1 LLFFFITTKKYLLIN
16 GWSFI
21 LKNNWSKKS
30 ANKYVK
36 KYQKLGF
43 SKDLALRVYTT
54 RLLGRNKELVLH
66 GGGNSSVKTSIK
78 DIDGKKYNVLCVKG
92 SGWDMANIEPEGLP
106 AVKLE
111 PLLALKKK
119 KYLSDEGMVSYQK
132 RNLIDIS
139 SPNPSVETFLHAFL
153 PFKYVDHTHA
163 DAVLNITNR
172 PGGLNFCKKI
182 FGNKVNIVPYVM
194 PGFMLAKKINEVY
207 LKNPNIDCLILMNHG
222 IFTFANDAKGAYDLM
237 IKYVSQAERAIKKL
251 KVKKIKQIK
260 KFSTKFNVH
269 EIAPIIRGLL
279 SNNKDQKFVV
289 NYRLNKHLKYFM
301 NGKNVRSYSS
311 KGTATPDHV
320 IRVKP
325 FPLIITPKK
334 NSSINEFKE
343 TAKKAFE
350 NYRKKYINYFNIN
363 KNKVKEKKVM
373 LDTSPRVV
381 LVQNV
386 GVFTI
391 GKDLN
396 SAKIAGDLTET
407 NAKVIT
413 SVEESSSY
421 KFIPEKDLF
430 DVEYWSLEQA
440 KIKKAKK
447 LLEGNVVVIT
457 GSTGTIGYATYKIF
471 KSYGAETVLLD
482 YNLERLKDLQS
493 KIKDLCIHCDV
504 RNKKSVK
511 KAFKQICEKYG
522 GIDILISNAGTA
534 TNGAIGEIDD
544 NILRQSFEDN
554 FFSHQNCASEAIKI
568 MKKQNINGCLLF
580 NISKQSVN
588 PGKNFGPY
596 GLPKS
601 ALLSLCKQYAV
612 DYGSYGIRSN
622 GVNADR
628 IRSGLM
634 NDKMIRTRAK
644 ARSISTDD
652 YMRGNLLLNEVKAED
667 VAKAFFHLATSKK
680 TTGAVLTVDGGNIAA
695 SLR

>member
-1 LLFFFITTKKYLLIN
+1 M
-16 GWSFI
+16 
-21 LKNNWSKKS
+21 KNNWSKNF
-30 ANKYVK
+30 ANKYIK
-36 KYQKLGF
+36 KYKKLGF

-54 RLLGRNKELVLH
+54 RLLGRNNELVLH
-66 GGGNSSVKTSIK
+66 GGGNTSVKTTIK
-78 DIDGKKYNVLCVKG
+78 DIDGKKYKVLCVKG
-92 SGWDMANIEPEGLP
+92 SGWDMADIEPAGLP

-111 PLLALKKK
+111 PLLSLKKK
-119 KYLSDEGMVSYQK
+119 KYLSDEDMVSFQK
-132 RNLIDIS
+132 RNLINVK

-153 PFKYVDHTHA
+153 PFKFVDHTHA
-163 DAVLNITNR
+163 DAILNATNR
-172 PGGLNFCKKI
+172 PGGLNFCKKV
-182 FGNKVNIVPYVM
+182 FGNKVSIVPYVM
-194 PGFMLAKKINEVY
+194 PGFMLAKKINEIY
-207 LKNPNIDCLILMNHG
+207 SKNPNINCLILMNHG
-222 IFTFANDAKGAYDLM
+222 IFTFADDAKEAYDLM
-237 IKYVSQAERAIKKL
+237 IKYVSQAERAINKL
-251 KVKKIKQIK
+251 KIKKIKQIK
-260 KFSTKFNVH
+260 NFSTKFNAN

-311 KGTATPDHV
+311 RGTATPDHV

-334 NSSINEFKE
+334 NSSIDEFKV

-350 NYRKKYINYFNIN
+350 NYRKKYINYFNVN
-363 KNKVKEKKVM
+363 KNKVKGKKVM

-386 GVFTI
+386 GVFTV

-407 NAKVIT
+407 NAKVIA
-413 SVEESSSY
+413 SVEETSTY
-421 KFIPEKDLF
+421 KFIPEKDFF

-440 KIKKAKK
+440 KIKKQKK

-457 GSTGTIGYATYKIF
+457 GSTGTIGFETYKMF
-471 KSYGAETVLLD
+471 KSYGAEVVLLD
-482 YNLERLKDLQS
+482 YNLEKLKELQS
-493 KIKDLCIHCDV
+493 KIKDLCILCDV

-511 KAFKQICEKYG
+511 KVFNQICEKYG

-534 TNGAIGEIDD
+534 TNGAIGEVDD
-544 NILRQSFEDN
+544 SILRQSFEDN

-634 NDKMIRTRAK
+634 NDKMIKTRAK

-652 YMRGNLLLNEVKAED
+652 YMKGNLLLNEVKAED
-667 VAKAFFHLATSKK
+667 VAKAFLHLATSKK

>member
-1 LLFFFITTKKYLLIN
+1 
-16 GWSFI
+16 
-21 LKNNWSKKS
+21 LKNNWSNS
-30 ANKYVK
+30 DSK
-36 KYQKLGF
+36 KYIRKYKNLGH

-54 RLLGRNKELVLH
+54 RLLGRNSELVLH
-66 GGGNSSVKTSIK
+66 GGGNTSVKTSIK
-78 DIDGKKYNVLCVKG
+78 DIDGKKYEVLCVKG
-92 SGWDMANIEPEGLP
+92 SGWNMGEIEPEGLP
-106 AVKLE
+106 AVKLDS
-111 PLLALKKK
+111 LLSLKNK
-119 KYLSDEGMVSYQK
+119 KYLSDQDMVSYQK
-132 RNLIDIS
+132 RNLINIK

-163 DAVLNITNR
+163 DAILKVTNR

-182 FGNKVNIVPYVM
+182 FGNRVAIVPYVM
-194 PGFMLAKKINEVY
+194 PGFMLSKKVSEIYSKNPKIN
-207 LKNPNIDCLILMNHG
+207 CLILMNHG
-222 IFTFANDAKGAYDLM
+222 IFTFSNDAKETYSLM

-260 KFSTKFNVH
+260 NYSTKFKAH
-269 EIAPIIRGLL
+269 EIAPIIKGLS
-279 SNNKDQKFVV
+279 SNNNDQKFIV
-289 NYRLNKHLKYFM
+289 NYRLNKDLKYFM

-334 NSSINEFKE
+334 NSSINDFKI
-343 TAKKAFE
+343 TAKKAFG
-350 NYRKKYINYFNIN
+350 NYRKKYINYFNTN
-363 KNKVKEKKVM
+363 KNKVKGKKVM

-381 LVQNV
+381 FVQNV
-386 GVFTI
+386 GMFSI

-396 SAKIAGDLTET
+396 GAKIAGDLTNT
-407 NAKVIT
+407 NAKVIS
-413 SVEESSSY
+413 SVEETSSY

-457 GSTGTIGYATYKIF
+457 GSTGAIGFESYKIF
-471 KSYGAETVLLD
+471 KSYGAEVVLID
-482 YNLERLKDLQS
+482 YNLQRIKNIQS
-493 KIKDLCIHCDV
+493 KVKELCILCDV

-511 KAFKQICEKYG
+511 KAFDQICEKYG
-522 GIDILISNAGTA
+522 GVDILISNAGTA
-534 TNGAIGEIDD
+534 VSGSIAEVDD
-544 NILRQSFEDN
+544 KILRQSFEDN
-554 FFSHQNCASEAIKI
+554 FFSHQNCASETIKI
-568 MKKQNINGCLLF
+568 MKKQNTEGCLLF

-612 DYGSYGIRSN
+612 DYGSCGIRSN

-634 NDKMIRTRAK
+634 TDKMIKSRAK
-644 ARSISTDD
+644 ARQVSTDN

-667 VAKAFFHLATSKK
+667 VAKAFFHLAISKK
-680 TTGAVLTVDGGNIAA
+680 TTGAILAVDGGNIAA

>member
-1 LLFFFITTKKYLLIN
+1 
-16 GWSFI
+16 
-21 LKNNWSKKS
+21 LKNNWSNNDS
-30 ANKYVK
+30 K
-36 KYQKLGF
+36 KYIRKYKNLGY

-54 RLLGRNKELVLH
+54 RLLGKNNELVLH
-66 GGGNSSVKTSIK
+66 GGGNTSVKTTLK

-92 SGWDMANIEPEGLP
+92 SGWDMAEIEPAGLP
-106 AVKLE
+106 AVKLQ
-111 PLLALKKK
+111 PLLSLKNK
-119 KYLSDEGMVSYQK
+119 KYLSDENMVSYQK
-132 RNLIDIS
+132 RNLMNIK

-153 PFKYVDHTHA
+153 PFKFVDHTHA
-163 DAVLNITNR
+163 DAIMNATNR

-182 FGNKVNIVPYVM
+182 FGNKVSIVPYVM
-194 PGFMLAKKINEVY
+194 PGFMLAKKVNEVY
-207 LKNPNIDCLILMNHG
+207 SKNPNINCLVLMNHG
-222 IFTFANDAKGAYDLM
+222 IFTFSDNAKESYSLM

-260 KFSTKFNVH
+260 NYSTKFSVH
-269 EIAPIIRGLL
+269 EIAPIIRGLS
-279 SNNKDQKFVV
+279 SNKKDQKFVV
-289 NYRLNKHLKYFM
+289 SYRLNKDLKYFM
-301 NGKNVRSYSS
+301 NGINVRSYSS
-311 KGTATPDHV
+311 KGSATPDHV

-334 NSSINEFKE
+334 NSSLDDFKLI
-343 TAKKAFE
+343 AKRAFD
-350 NYRKKYINYFNIN
+350 NYRKKYINYFNTN
-363 KNKVKEKKVM
+363 KIKVKGKKVM

-381 LVQNV
+381 FVQNV
-386 GVFTI
+386 GMFSI
-391 GKDLN
+391 GKDLK
-396 SAKIAGDLTET
+396 SAKIAGDLTDT
-407 NAKVIT
+407 NAKVIA
-413 SVEESSSY
+413 SVEETSTY

-440 KIKKAKK
+440 KIKKQKK

-457 GSTGTIGYATYKIF
+457 GSTGAIGFATYKIF
-471 KSYGAETVLLD
+471 KSYGAEVVLLD
-482 YNLERLKDLQS
+482 YNLEKIKDFQS
-493 KIKDLCIHCDV
+493 KVKDLCIHCDV
-504 RNKKSVK
+504 RNKKNVK
-511 KAFKQICEKYG
+511 KAFDQICEKYG

-534 TNGAIGEIDD
+534 IAGSIAEIDD
-544 NILRQSFEDN
+544 KVLRQSFEDN

-568 MKKQNINGCLLF
+568 MKRQNTNGCLLF

-634 NDKMIRTRAK
+634 TNKMIKTRAK
-644 ARSISTDD
+644 ARAVTTDE
-652 YMRGNLLLNEVKAED
+652 YMKGNLLLNEVKAED
-667 VAKAFFHLATSKK
+667 VAKAFFHLAVSKK

>member
-1 LLFFFITTKKYLLIN
+1 M
-16 GWSFI
+16 
-21 LKNNWSKKS
+21 KNNWS
-30 ANKYVK
+30 NKESK
-36 KYQKLGF
+36 KYIKKYKKLGY

-54 RLLGRNKELVLH
+54 RLLGKNNELVLH
-66 GGGNSSVKTSIK
+66 GGGNTSVKTSIK
-78 DIDGKKYNVLCVKG
+78 DIDGKKYDVLCVKG
-92 SGWDMANIEPEGLP
+92 SGWDMAEIEPEGLP
-106 AVKLE
+106 AVKLD
-111 PLLALKKK
+111 PLLSLKNK
-119 KYLSDEGMVSYQK
+119 KYLSDEDMVNYQK
-132 RNLIDIS
+132 RNLINIK

-163 DAVLNITNR
+163 DAILNVTNR

-182 FGNKVNIVPYVM
+182 FESKVSIVPYVM
-194 PGFMLAKKINEVY
+194 PGFMLSKKVSEIY
-207 LKNPNIDCLILMNHG
+207 SKNPNINCLILMNHG
-222 IFTFANDAKGAYDLM
+222 IFTFSDDAKEAYNLM

-260 KFSTKFNVH
+260 NFSTKFSAH
-269 EIAPIIRGLL
+269 EIAPIIRGLS
-279 SNNKDQKFVV
+279 SNNENQKFIV
-289 NYRLNKHLKYFM
+289 NYKLNKHLKYFI
-301 NGKNVRSYSS
+301 NGKNIRSYSS

-334 NSSINEFKE
+334 NSSINDFKFL
-343 TAKKAFE
+343 AKKAFE
-350 NYRKKYINYFNIN
+350 NYRKKYINYFNTN
-363 KNKVKEKKVM
+363 KNKANGKKVM

-381 LVQNV
+381 FVQNI
-386 GVFTI
+386 GMFSI
-391 GKDLN
+391 GKDLKG
-396 SAKIAGDLTET
+396 AKIAGDLTDT
-407 NAKVIT
+407 NAKVIA
-413 SVEESSSY
+413 SVEETSTY
-421 KFIPEKDLF
+421 KFISEKDLF

-440 KIKKAKK
+440 KIKKQKK

-457 GSTGTIGYATYKIF
+457 GSAGAIGFKTYKVF
-471 KSYGAETVLLD
+471 KSYGAEVVLLD
-482 YNLERLKDLQS
+482 YNLERIKNLQS
-493 KIKDLCIHCDV
+493 KVKDLCIHCDV

-511 KAFKQICEKYG
+511 KAFDQICTKYG

-534 TNGAIGEIDD
+534 IAGSIAEVDD
-544 NILRQSFEDN
+544 KILRQSFEDN

-568 MKKQNINGCLLF
+568 MKKQNTNGCLLF

-634 NDKMIRTRAK
+634 TDKMIKNRAK
-644 ARSISTDD
+644 ARSLSTDE
-652 YMRGNLLLNEVKAED
+652 YMKGNLLLDEVKAED
-667 VAKAFFHLATSKK
+667 VAKAFFHLAVSKK

>member
-1 LLFFFITTKKYLLIN
+1 M
-16 GWSFI
+16 
-21 LKNNWSKKS
+21 KNNWSNNESKKFIR
-30 ANKYVK
+30 KYK
-36 KYQKLGF
+36 NLGY

-54 RLLGRNKELVLH
+54 RLLGRNNELVLH
-66 GGGNSSVKTSIK
+66 GGGNTSVKTSIK

-92 SGWDMANIEPEGLP
+92 SGWDMGEIEPEGLP
-106 AVKLE
+106 AVKLD
-111 PLLALKKK
+111 PLLALKNKK
-119 KYLSDEGMVSYQK
+119 HLSDEDMVSYQK
-132 RNLIDIS
+132 RNLINIK

-163 DAVLNITNR
+163 DAILNVTNR
-172 PGGLNFCKKI
+172 PRGLSFCKKI
-182 FGNKVNIVPYVM
+182 FGNKVSIVPYVM
-194 PGFMLAKKINEVY
+194 PGFKLSKKVNEIYSKNPKIN
-207 LKNPNIDCLILMNHG
+207 CLILMNHG
-222 IFTFANDAKGAYDLM
+222 IFTFSNDAKEAYSLM

-260 KFSTKFNVH
+260 NYSTKFSTH
-269 EIAPIIRGLL
+269 DIAPIIRGLS
-279 SNNKDQKFVV
+279 SNNNDQKFIV
-289 NYRLNKHLKYFM
+289 NYRLNKDLKYFM

-334 NSSINEFKE
+334 NSSISDFKL
-343 TAKKAFE
+343 TAKKAFD
-350 NYRKKYINYFNIN
+350 NYRKKYINYFNVN
-363 KNKVKEKKVM
+363 KKKVKGKKVM

-381 LVQNV
+381 FVQNV
-386 GVFTI
+386 GMFSI

-396 SAKIAGDLTET
+396 GAKIAGDLTDT
-407 NAKVIT
+407 NAKVIA
-413 SVEESSSY
+413 SVEETSAY

-440 KIKKAKK
+440 KIKKQKK

-457 GSTGTIGYATYKIF
+457 GSAGAIGFATYKIF
-471 KSYGAETVLLD
+471 KSYGAEVVLLD
-482 YNLERLKDLQS
+482 YNLERIKDLQS

-511 KAFKQICEKYG
+511 KAFDQICEKYG
-522 GIDILISNAGTA
+522 GIDILISNAGTTIA
-534 TNGAIGEIDD
+534 GSIAEVDD
-544 NILRQSFEDN
+544 KVLRQSFEDN

-568 MKKQNINGCLLF
+568 MKRQNTNGCLLF

-634 NDKMIRTRAK
+634 TDKMIKSRAK
-644 ARSISTDD
+644 ARSVTTTD
-652 YMRGNLLLNEVKAED
+652 YMKGNLLLDEVKAED
-667 VAKAFFHLATSKK
+667 VAKAFFHLAVSKK

>member
-1 LLFFFITTKKYLLIN
+1 M
-16 GWSFI
+16 
-21 LKNNWSKKS
+21 KNNWSKKI
-30 ANKYVK
+30 AK
-36 KYQKLGF
+36 KYIKKYKKLGF

-66 GGGNSSVKTSIK
+66 GGGNTSVKTTIK

-92 SGWDMANIEPEGLP
+92 SGWDMADIEPAGLP

-111 PLLALKKK
+111 PLLAMKNK
-119 KYLSDEGMVSYQK
+119 KYLSDEDMVSFQK
-132 RNLIDIS
+132 KNLIDIK

-153 PFKYVDHTHA
+153 PFKFVDHTHA
-163 DAVLNITNR
+163 DAILNVTNR

-182 FGNKVNIVPYVM
+182 FGNKVNVVPYVM
-194 PGFMLAKKINEVY
+194 PGFMLAKKINDIY
-207 LKNPNIDCLILMNHG
+207 SKNPNINCLILMNHG
-222 IFTFANDAKGAYDLM
+222 IFTFANDAKEAYDLM
-237 IKYVSQAERAIKKL
+237 IKYVSRAESAVKKL
-251 KVKKIKQIK
+251 KNKKIKQIK

-269 EIAPIIRGLL
+269 EVAPIIRGLL
-279 SNNKDQKFVV
+279 SENKDQKFVI
-289 NYRLNKHLKYFM
+289 NYRLNKHLKYFI
-301 NGKNVRSYSS
+301 NGKNIRSYSS

-334 NSSINEFKE
+334 NSSISEFA
-343 TAKKAFE
+343 TNAKKAFE
-350 NYRKKYINYFNIN
+350 NYRKKYIHYFNIN
-363 KNKVKEKKVM
+363 KNKSKGKKIM

-381 LVQNV
+381 LVQNIGMFSV
-386 GVFTI
+386 
-391 GKDLN
+391 GKDLDA
-396 SAKIAGDLTET
+396 AKIAGDLTET
-407 NAKVIT
+407 NAKVIS
-413 SVEESSSY
+413 SVEETSTY

-440 KIKKAKK
+440 KIKRKK
-447 LLEGNVVVIT
+447 KILEGNIVVIT
-457 GSTGTIGYATYKIF
+457 GSTGTIGLETYKMF
-471 KSYGAETVLLD
+471 KSYGAEVILLD
-482 YNLERLKDLQS
+482 YNLERLKILQS

-511 KAFKQICEKYG
+511 RAFSQICEKYG

-534 TNGAIGEIDD
+534 TNGAIGEVDD
-544 NILRQSFEDN
+544 SILRQSFEDN

-601 ALLSLCKQYAV
+601 ALLSLCKQYAI
-612 DYGSYGIRSN
+612 DYGSHGIRSN

-634 NDKMIRTRAK
+634 TDKMIRTRAK
-644 ARSISTDD
+644 ARAVSAEN
-652 YMRGNLLLNEVKAED
+652 YMKGNLLLNEVKAED

>member
-1 LLFFFITTKKYLLIN
+1 M
-16 GWSFI
+16 
-21 LKNNWSKKS
+21 KNNWS
-30 ANKYVK
+30 NKESK
-36 KYQKLGF
+36 KYIKKYKKLGY

-54 RLLGRNKELVLH
+54 RLLGKNNELVLH
-66 GGGNSSVKTSIK
+66 GGGNTSVKTSIK
-78 DIDGKKYNVLCVKG
+78 DIDGKKYDVLCVKG
-92 SGWDMANIEPEGLP
+92 SGWDMAEIEPEGLP
-106 AVKLE
+106 AVKLD
-111 PLLALKKK
+111 PLLALKNKK
-119 KYLSDEGMVSYQK
+119 HLSDEDMVSYQK
-132 RNLIDIS
+132 RNLINIK

-163 DAVLNITNR
+163 DAILNVTNR
-172 PGGLNFCKKI
+172 PGSLNFCKKI
-182 FGNKVNIVPYVM
+182 FGNKVSIVPYVM
-194 PGFMLAKKINEVY
+194 PGFMLSKKVSEIY
-207 LKNPNIDCLILMNHG
+207 SKNPNINCLILMNHG
-222 IFTFANDAKGAYDLM
+222 IFTFSDDAKEAYNLM

-260 KFSTKFNVH
+260 NFSTKFSAH
-269 EIAPIIRGLL
+269 EIAPIIRGLS
-279 SNNKDQKFVV
+279 SNNENQKFIV

-301 NGKNVRSYSS
+301 NGKNIRSYSS

-334 NSSINEFKE
+334 NSSINDFKFL
-343 TAKKAFE
+343 AKKAFE
-350 NYRKKYINYFNIN
+350 NYRKKYINYFNTN
-363 KNKVKEKKVM
+363 KKKVNGKKVM

-381 LVQNV
+381 FVQNI
-386 GVFTI
+386 GMFSI
-391 GKDLN
+391 GKDLKG
-396 SAKIAGDLTET
+396 AKIAGDLTDT
-407 NAKVIT
+407 NAKVIA
-413 SVEESSSY
+413 SVEETSTY
-421 KFIPEKDLF
+421 KFISEKDLF

-440 KIKKAKK
+440 KIKKQKK

-457 GSTGTIGYATYKIF
+457 GSAGAIGFKTYKLF
-471 KSYGAETVLLD
+471 KSYGAEVVLLD
-482 YNLERLKDLQS
+482 YNLERIKDLQS
-493 KIKDLCIHCDV
+493 KVKDLCIHCDV

-511 KAFKQICEKYG
+511 KAFDQICTKYG

-534 TNGAIGEIDD
+534 IAGSIAEVDD
-544 NILRQSFEDN
+544 KILRQSFEDN

-568 MKKQNINGCLLF
+568 MKKQNTNGCLLF

-634 NDKMIRTRAK
+634 TDKMIKNRAK
-644 ARSISTDD
+644 ARSLSTDE
-652 YMRGNLLLNEVKAED
+652 YMKGNLLLDEVKAED
-667 VAKAFFHLATSKK
+667 VAKAFFHLAVSKK

>member
-1 LLFFFITTKKYLLIN
+1 
-16 GWSFI
+16 
-21 LKNNWSKKS
+21 
-30 ANKYVK
+30 
-36 KYQKLGF
+36 
-43 SKDLALRVYTT
+43 LALRVYTT

-66 GGGNSSVKTSIK
+66 GGGNTSVKTTNK
-78 DIDGKKYNVLCVKG
+78 DIDGKKYKVLCVKG
-92 SGWDMANIEPEGLP
+92 SGWDMAEIEPAGLP

-111 PLLALKKK
+111 PLLTLKEK
-119 KYLSDEGMVSYQK
+119 KYLSDENMVSFQK
-132 RNLIDIS
+132 RNLIDIK

-153 PFKYVDHTHA
+153 PFKFVDHTHA
-163 DAVLNITNR
+163 DAVLNVTNR
-172 PGGLNFCKKI
+172 PGGLNFCKKV
-182 FGNKVNIVPYVM
+182 FGSKVSVVPYVM
-194 PGFMLAKKINEVY
+194 PGFMLAKKINEIY
-207 LKNPNIDCLILMNHG
+207 SKNPNINCLILMNHG
-222 IFTFANDAKGAYDLM
+222 IFTFADKAKEAYDLM
-237 IKYVSQAERAIKKL
+237 IKYVSQAERAVKKL

-260 KFSTKFNVH
+260 NFSTKFNAY

-334 NSSINEFKE
+334 NSSINEFKI

-350 NYRKKYINYFNIN
+350 NYRKKYINYFNVN
-363 KNKVKEKKVM
+363 KKKVKGKKVM

-381 LVQNV
+381 FVQNI
-386 GVFTI
+386 GMFSI

-396 SAKIAGDLTET
+396 SAKIAGDLTDT
-407 NAKVIT
+407 NAKVIA
-413 SVEESSSY
+413 SVEETSTY

-430 DVEYWSLEQA
+430 DVEYWTLEQA
-440 KIKKAKK
+440 KIKKQKK

-457 GSTGTIGYATYKIF
+457 GSTGTIGFETYKMF
-471 KSYGAETVLLD
+471 KSYGAEVVLLD
-482 YNLERLKDLQS
+482 YNLEKLKELQS
-493 KIKDLCIHCDV
+493 KIKDLCILCDV

-511 KAFKQICEKYG
+511 KVFDQICEKYG
-522 GIDILISNAGTA
+522 GVDILISNAGTA
-534 TNGAIGEIDD
+534 IAGSIAEVDD
-544 NILRQSFEDN
+544 KILRQSFEDN

-568 MKKQNINGCLLF
+568 MKKQNTNGCLLF

-634 NDKMIRTRAK
+634 NDKMIKTRAK
-644 ARSISTDD
+644 ARSVTADD
-652 YMRGNLLLNEVKAED
+652 YMKGNLLLNEVKAED

>member
-1 LLFFFITTKKYLLIN
+1 M
-16 GWSFI
+16 
-21 LKNNWSKKS
+21 KNNWSNNDS
-30 ANKYVK
+30 K
-36 KYQKLGF
+36 KYIRKYKNLGY
-43 SKDLALRVYTT
+43 SKDLGLRVYTT
-54 RLLGRNKELVLH
+54 RLLGRNNELVLH
-66 GGGNSSVKTSIK
+66 GGGNTSVKTTMK

-92 SGWDMANIEPEGLP
+92 SGWDMAEIEPAGLP
-106 AVKLE
+106 AVKLQ
-111 PLLALKKK
+111 PLLSLKNK
-119 KYLSDEGMVSYQK
+119 KYLSDENMVSYQK
-132 RNLIDIS
+132 RNLMDIK

-153 PFKYVDHTHA
+153 PFKFVDHTHA
-163 DAVLNITNR
+163 DAILNATNR

-182 FGNKVNIVPYVM
+182 FGNKVSIIPYVM
-194 PGFMLAKKINEVY
+194 PGFMLAKKVNEVY
-207 LKNPNIDCLILMNHG
+207 SKNPNVNCLILMNHG
-222 IFTFANDAKGAYDLM
+222 IFTFSNDAKEAYSLM

-260 KFSTKFNVH
+260 NYSTKLNVH
-269 EIAPIIRGLL
+269 EIAPIIRGLS
-279 SNNKDQKFVV
+279 SNKKDQKFVV
-289 NYRLNKHLKYFM
+289 SYRLNRDLKYFM

-334 NSSINEFKE
+334 NSSLDDFKL
-343 TAKKAFE
+343 TAKKAFDK
-350 NYRKKYINYFNIN
+350 YRKKYINYFNTN
-363 KNKVKEKKVM
+363 KIKVKGKKVM
-373 LDTSPRVV
+373 LDTSPRIVF
-381 LVQNV
+381 VQNV
-386 GVFTI
+386 GMFSI
-391 GKDLN
+391 GKDLKG
-396 SAKIAGDLTET
+396 AKIAGDLTDT
-407 NAKVIT
+407 NAKVIA
-413 SVEESSSY
+413 SVEETSTY

-440 KIKKAKK
+440 KIKKQKK

-457 GSTGTIGYATYKIF
+457 GSTGAIGFETYKIF
-471 KSYGAETVLLD
+471 KSYGAEVVLLD
-482 YNLERLKDLQS
+482 YNLKKIKDMQS

-504 RNKKSVK
+504 RNKKNVK
-511 KAFKQICEKYG
+511 KAFDQICEKYG

-534 TNGAIGEIDD
+534 IAGSIAEIDD
-544 NILRQSFEDN
+544 KVLRQSFEDN

-568 MKKQNINGCLLF
+568 MKKQNTNGCLLF

-622 GVNADR
+622 GIYADR
-628 IRSGLM
+628 IRRGLM
-634 NDKMIRTRAK
+634 TNKMIKTRAK
-644 ARSISTDD
+644 ARAITTDE
-652 YMRGNLLLNEVKAED
+652 YMKGNLLLNEVKAED
-667 VAKAFFHLATSKK
+667 VAKAFFHLAVSKK

>member
-1 LLFFFITTKKYLLIN
+1 M
-16 GWSFI
+16 
-21 LKNNWSKKS
+21 KNNWSKIF
-30 ANKYVK
+30 ANKYIK
-36 KYQKLGF
+36 KYKKLGF
-43 SKDLALRVYTT
+43 SEDLALRVYTT

-66 GGGNSSVKTSIK
+66 GGGNTSVKTTIK
-78 DIDGKKYNVLCVKG
+78 DIDDKKYKVLCVKG
-92 SGWDMANIEPEGLP
+92 SGWDMADIEPAGLP

-111 PLLALKKK
+111 PLLTLKEK
-119 KYLSDEGMVSYQK
+119 KYLSDENMVGFQK
-132 RNLIDIS
+132 RNLIDIK

-153 PFKYVDHTHA
+153 PFKFVDHTHA
-163 DAVLNITNR
+163 DAVLNVTNR

-182 FGNKVNIVPYVM
+182 FGSKVSVVPYVM
-194 PGFMLAKKINEVY
+194 PGFMLAKKINEIY
-207 LKNPNIDCLILMNHG
+207 SENPNINCLILMNHG
-222 IFTFANDAKGAYDLM
+222 IFTFAEDAKEAYDLM
-237 IKYVSQAERAIKKL
+237 IKYVSQAERALKKL

-260 KFSTKFNVH
+260 NFSTKFNAH

-301 NGKNVRSYSS
+301 NGKNVKSYSS

-325 FPLIITPKK
+325 FPLVITPKK
-334 NSSINEFKE
+334 NSSINEFKL

-350 NYRKKYINYFNIN
+350 NYRKKYVNYFNVN

-386 GVFTI
+386 GVFTV

-396 SAKIAGDLTET
+396 SAKITGDLTET
-407 NAKVIT
+407 NAKVIA
-413 SVEESSSY
+413 SVEETSSY

-457 GSTGTIGYATYKIF
+457 GSTGTIGYETYKIF
-471 KSYGAETVLLD
+471 KNYGAEVILLD
-482 YNLERLKDLQS
+482 YNLERLKNLQS
-493 KIKDLCIHCDV
+493 KINELCIHCDV

-511 KAFKQICEKYG
+511 KAFNQICEKYG

-534 TNGAIGEIDD
+534 TNGAIGEVAD

-554 FFSHQNCASEAIKI
+554 FFSHQNCASEAVKI

-596 GLPKS
+596 ALPKS

-644 ARSISTDD
+644 ARSVTADD
-652 YMRGNLLLNEVKAED
+652 YMKGNLLLNEVKAED

>member
-1 LLFFFITTKKYLLIN
+1 
-16 GWSFI
+16 
-21 LKNNWSKKS
+21 LKNNWSKNS
-30 ANKYVK
+30 VNKYIK
-36 KYQKLGF
+36 KYKKLGV

-66 GGGNSSVKTSIK
+66 GGGNTSVKTSVK

-92 SGWDMANIEPEGLP
+92 SGWDMADIEPAGLP

-111 PLLALKKK
+111 PLLTMKKK
-119 KYLSDEGMVSYQK
+119 KYLSDEDMVSFQK
-132 RNLIDIS
+132 KNLIDIK

-153 PFKYVDHTHA
+153 PFKFVDHTHA

-172 PGGLNFCKKI
+172 LGGLNFCKKI
-182 FGNKVNIVPYVM
+182 FGNKVSVVPYVM
-194 PGFMLAKKINEVY
+194 PGFMLAKKIDEIY
-207 LKNPNIDCLILMNHG
+207 SKNPDINCLILMNHG
-222 IFTFANDAKGAYDLM
+222 IFTFADNCKEAYDLM
-237 IKYVSQAERAIKKL
+237 IKYVSKAERAVKKL
-251 KVKKIKQIK
+251 KNKKIKQIK

-279 SNNKDQKFVV
+279 SENKDQKFVV
-289 NYRLNKHLKYFM
+289 NYRLNNHLKYFI

-325 FPLIITPKK
+325 FPLVITPKK
-334 NSSINEFKE
+334 NSSIEEFKT

-350 NYRKKYINYFNIN
+350 NYRKKYIHYFNVN
-363 KNKVKEKKVM
+363 KRKVKGKKVM

-386 GVFTI
+386 GMFSV

-396 SAKIAGDLTET
+396 GARIAGDLTET
-407 NAKVIT
+407 NAKVIG
-413 SVEESSSY
+413 SVEETSTY

-440 KIKKAKK
+440 KIKRKKK

-457 GSTGTIGYATYKIF
+457 GSTGTIGFETYKMF
-471 KSYGAETVLLD
+471 KSYGAEVALLD
-482 YNLERLKDLQS
+482 YNLERLKEVQS
-493 KIKDLCIHCDV
+493 KTNDLCIHCDV
-504 RNKKSVK
+504 TNKKSVK
-511 KAFKQICEKYG
+511 SAFKQICEKFG
-522 GIDILISNAGTA
+522 GIDILISNAGVA
-534 TNGAIGEIDD
+534 PSGSIGEVSDD
-544 NILRQSFEDN
+544 VLRKSFEVN
-554 FFSHQNCASEAIKI
+554 FFSHQNCASEAVKI

-634 NDKMIRTRAK
+634 NDKMISARAK
-644 ARSISTDD
+644 ARSTSTDN
-652 YMRGNLLLNEVKAED
+652 YMKGNLLLNEVKAED